1 MRELRNEYKIFEAKQ
16 KLSKAFDVFL
26 VDRSIMH
33 NKFDYLPRF
42 LGKTFWI
49 DDKKVPNPIDLTK
62 DDLKQEIE
70 NKLNQTPLYVSGKG
84 DTSLLTIGKEYS
96 SRL

>member
-1 MRELRNEYKIFEAKQ
+1 MRELRNEYKVKEAKQ
-16 KLSKAFDVFL
+16 KLSRAFDVFL
-26 VDRSIMH
+26 VDRSIMR

-62 DDLKQEIE
+62 EDLKQELTQ
-70 NKLNQTPLYVSGKG
+70 KLDQTPLYVSGKG
-84 DTSLLTIGKEYS
+84 DSSQLTIGN
-96 SRL
+96 